1 MDQGTEDNAE
11 REKVKARV
19 RWRGTA
25 FMWSHE
31 ATTSAVGVG
40 SDFQSTSHQ
49 VYTQGYALT
58 LNYYVIDSDDL
69 KLRVA
74 VTPGLDVEMT
84 DSGMT
89 TTRREPVV
97 RDLPLTTVAIAP
109 LYRKKGSL
117 YATSALG
124 NFTVIIPTSKYT
136 AGQGDLVTLSPRFM
150 LLQSLPLA
158 GKGASFL
165 DSILVGAGVRYDAL
179 FTDANVGVSENVDDI
194 PRQTAGRA
202 GTQSPLTGTDV
213 LSGARV
219 APHTFRASGFAM
231 VGDEILSIPF
241 NLAVGATYTTAQL
254 ASVGDSHIEL
264 PTGEIEVE
272 SGGRKS
278 QPSAGWS
285 AGLTLFPVTELGV
298 ALSYSNTADL
308 DSETPNFLYTPN
320 ATFGAALVVSLDAIY
335 EGMTGPRR
343 EVPFILF

>member
-1 MDQGTEDNAE
+1 MQ
-11 REKVKARV
+11 ARV

-25 FMWSHE
+25 FVWSHDV
-31 ATTSAVGVG
+31 TTSAVGVG

-49 VYTQGYALT
+49 VYTQGYGLT
-58 LNYYVIDSDDL
+58 LNYYFVDSDDL

-74 VTPGLDVEMT
+74 VTPGMDVELT

-89 TTRREPVV
+89 TERHEPVV

-124 NFTVIIPTSKYT
+124 NFTAVIPTSKYT
-136 AGQGDLVTLSPRFM
+136 RGQGNILTLSPRFT

-179 FTDANVGVSENVDDI
+179 FSDANVGVSEDVADI
-194 PRQTAGRA
+194 PRQPLRRDP
-202 GTQSPLTGTDV
+202 QSSFSSTDV

-219 APHTFRASGFAM
+219 APHTFRVSGFFM
-231 VGDEILSIPF
+231 IGDEILSVPF
-241 NLAVGATYTTAQL
+241 NFAAGANYSSAQL
-254 ASVGDSHIEL
+254 ADVGDATLEL
-264 PTGEIEVE
+264 PTGDVEVE
-272 SGGRKS
+272 SSGRRRR
-278 QPSAGWS
+278 PSAGWS
-285 AGLTLFPVTELGV
+285 AALTLFPITELG
-298 ALSYSNTADL
+298 LSLGYSNNADL
-308 DSETPNFLYTPN
+308 DSETPDFFYTPN
-320 ATFGAALVVSLDAIY
+320 ASFNAALAVSLDAIY
-335 EGMTGPRR
+335 EGLTGPRR